1 MSRVARTAS
10 TRRGGH
16 GSPVPIEQTGGQFV
30 ILASARP
37 ACRDLVLQA
46 LKRRLAGEPSIR
58 FPIVA
63 VAAPSNAP
71 AAAHGALALS
81 RRQFAA
87 FEADGVFAAVWSDHG
102 VQTGLPRSALDGLSS
117 GATLI
122 VSGPPALAV
131 DLRKIAAR
139 TDVVAVHAELDRV
152 RQPLSP
158 RACLSRL
165 AAGKVRDRL
174 RRVGSGELPTAEV
187 AVGVDLGRSL
197 AALTTAIMV
206 ARA

>member
-1 MSRVARTAS
+1 MSKIAHAAS
-10 TRRGGH
+10 TRRRGRRPQASGE
-16 GSPVPIEQTGGQFV
+16 PAGGQFV
-30 ILASARP
+30 VLAASRP

-46 LKRRLAGEPSIR
+46 LKRRLAGDPSIR

-63 VAAPSNAP
+63 VAAPSHTA

-81 RRQFAA
+81 RRQFSA

-102 VQTGLPRSALDGLSS
+102 VLTGLPRSALDALPS

-122 VSGPPALAV
+122 VSGPPSLAV
-131 DLRKIAAR
+131 DLRPFAAR
-139 TDVVAVHAELDRV
+139 VAVVAVRAELDRV

-174 RRVGSGELPTAEV
+174 RRVGAGELPAAEV
-187 AVGVDLGRSL
+187 AVGLDLGRSL
-197 AALTTAIMV
+197 AALQTAIM
-206 ARA
+206 ATRG